1 MEKRLMLGDEAI
13 AQGAIDAGVSGVYAY
28 PGTPSTEIME
38 YVQLSKEA
46 AALGIHR
53 RWSAN
58 EKTAM
63 EAAIGMSY
71 AGKRAMVCFKHVGL
85 NVAADAFVNAAITGV
100 NGGLVVLVAD
110 DPSMHSSQNEQDSR
124 NYARFALVPC
134 LEPSNQQEAYEM
146 VGKGF
151 ALSEAMNT
159 PVLLRVTTRMAH
171 SRAGV
176 QLVKEKKAQNTI
188 SLPEDPRQFVLLPAI
203 AKRNYKQLLAMQ
215 PKMEA
220 DAEAAPYNKLV
231 KGKANGVGI
240 ITTGIAYNYL
250 MEVLGAEKHEYS
262 ILKITQYPM
271 PRKLVKEIYDYCS
284 ELIVIEEGSPMVE
297 EMLRG
302 YLNEGKKISGRLNGL
317 LPRDGELN
325 PNLVA
330 KALGCPIEEG
340 APIPELVAGR
350 PPSLCPGCGH
360 RDMYEM
366 LNNVMAEYGQGR
378 VFADIGCYTLGALPP
393 FNAINSCVDMGAS
406 ITMAKGAADA
416 GLVPAVAVI
425 GDSTFTHS
433 GMTGLLDAVNEN
445 SPITVIISDN
455 STTGM
460 TGGQDSAAFGHLVK
474 ICEGL
479 GVDPA
484 HIRLQVPLKKN
495 LQENMAVL
503 KEELEYK
510 GVSVIIPQRECIQTF
525 ERRQR
530 AKKAEEKAKAA
541 QEAATGAKECGK

>member
-176 QLVKEKKAQNTI
+176 QLAKEKKAQNTM
-188 SLPEDPRQFVLLPAI
+188 SLPQDPRQFVLLPAI

-220 DAEAAPYNKLV
+220 DAEASPYNKLV
-231 KGKANGVGI
+231 KGKANGIGI

-250 MEVLGAEKHEYS
+250 MEVLGEQKHDYS

-284 ELIVIEEGSPMVE
+284 ELIVMEEGAPMVE

-302 YLNEGKKISGRLNGL
+302 YLNEGKKIGGRLNGL

-330 KALGCPIEEG
+330 KALGQPIEEG

-393 FNAINSCVDMGAS
+393 FNAINTCVDMGAS

-433 GMTGLLDAVNEN
+433 GMTGLLDAINEN
-445 SPITVIISDN
+445 SPITIIISDN

-495 LQENMAVL
+495 LQENMAML

-541 QEAATGAKECGK
+541 QEACGAKECGK